1 MIGRV
6 IAILLALAALP
17 VRAVELPPGAVQ
29 YMPLLRE
36 EIAARWPDLALPSA
50 LAAQVEQE
58 TCISLTS
65 HGCWNPKTEL
75 KTSREY
81 GFGLGQLTVTSRF
94 NAFAEVQGMDSGLK
108 GWKWADRYDPRLQL
122 RALVVKDRTNAHA
135 FHVATSSPEDRLA
148 FALAAYNGGVGG
160 TLADIRLC
168 AHTAGCDP
176 QKWFGHVERTSLK
189 ARTKVGGYGQSFFE
203 INRYYVHNVLMV
215 LRGKYV
221 QAMEGGA

>member
-203 INRYYVHNVLMV
+203 INRSYVHNVLMV
-215 LRGKYV
+215 RRGKYV

>member
-1 MIGRV
+1 MSRWL
-6 IAILLALAALP
+6 IAVLLALAALP
-17 VRAVELPPGAVQ
+17 VGAGELPPGAVQ

-36 EIAARWPDLALPSA
+36 EIAARWPDLPLPSA

-58 TCISLTS
+58 TCISLTA

-94 NAFAEVQGMDSGLK
+94 NAFAEVQGMDSGLH

-122 RALVVKDRTNAHA
+122 RALVVKDRVNAA
-135 FHVATSSPEDRLA
+135 GFRTATPSAEDRLA
-148 FALAAYNGGVGG
+148 FALAAYNGGIGG

-168 AHTAGCDP
+168 AHTNGCDP

-189 ARTKVGGYGQSFFE
+189 SRTKVGGYGQSFFD
-203 INRYYVHNVLMV
+203 INRGYVRNVLV
-215 LRGKYV
+215 VRRPKYV
-221 QAMEGGA
+221 QPMEGGA